1 VAGPTSRLVLLSLF
15 ACILGCASPAATP
28 VPGSSGGGQS
38 SVGAASAATPTPA
51 TPSAGSA
58 ATAGLPVYEPPTPLS
73 PPLRV
78 RLADIQST
86 SDGGF
91 YLALENGYFA
101 AEGLDVEL
109 VRFDT
114 GATQIGALSTNQ
126 LDVGVGAL
134 SAGLLNAVARGIAVR
149 IVADRA
155 TLRNGALSFMVRTE
169 LVESGQI
176 VDWKDF
182 RGRTVANN
190 GTGTGAQLALQ
201 RGLRSGGLT
210 FQDVD
215 QQIISFPDMVP
226 ALGNGSI
233 DLGVLIEPLITAAI
247 TRGVAVRWQ
256 RAIDVYPD
264 LEISVV
270 MYSDEFARQTEAA
283 NRFMIAYL
291 RGVREYHDGLFKGLP
306 NRPRV
311 VQALV
316 EHTAVKDPALYD
328 RMEPSYVNPNGWVQ
342 VENLKEQQREL
353 AELGLLDGPPVDLD
367 QVIDLRYVENAL
379 RALGRYDE

>member
-1 VAGPTSRLVLLSLF
+1 VARPTSTLVLLALV
-15 ACILGCASPAATP
+15 AGILGCASPAAPPAPAATRP
-28 VPGSSGGGQS
+28 AQGGAAASPTAAAPSAAG
-38 SVGAASAATPTPA
+38 GASAAPA
-51 TPSAGSA
+51 SRA
-58 ATAGLPVYEPPTPLS
+58 AYAPGPPLS
-73 PPLRV
+73 PQVRV

-91 YLALENGYFA
+91 YLALDKGYFA

-114 GATQIGALSTNQ
+114 AAAQVGALGTNQ

-134 SAGLLNAVARGIAVR
+134 SAGLLNAVARGIAVK

-176 VDWKDF
+176 ADWKDF

-201 RGLRSGGLT
+201 RGLRAGGLT
-210 FQDVD
+210 FDDVD
-215 QQIISFPDMVP
+215 QQIISFPDMIP

-233 DLGVLIEPLITAAI
+233 DLGVMIEPLITAAI
-247 TRGVAVRWQ
+247 TRGVAVRWK

-264 LEISVV
+264 LEISLV
-270 MYSDEFARQTEAA
+270 MYSDEFARRTEAA

-291 RGVREYHDGLFKGLP
+291 RGVREYHDGLFKSLP
-306 NRPRV
+306 NRPQV

-316 EHTAVKDPALYD
+316 DHTAVKDPALYD

-367 QVIDLRYVENAL
+367 SVIDQRYVEHAL
-379 RALGRYDE
+379 RALGPYEE